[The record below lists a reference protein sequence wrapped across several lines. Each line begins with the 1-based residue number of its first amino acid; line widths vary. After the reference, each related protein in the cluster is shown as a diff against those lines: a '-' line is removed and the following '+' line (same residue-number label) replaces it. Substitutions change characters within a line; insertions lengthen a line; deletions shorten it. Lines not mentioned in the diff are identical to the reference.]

1 MYVIVNL
8 LVLSSTQKSFD
19 KTCFVVCSRVENL
32 CFELFEDRSFLVH
45 EVFEKLGAISIPGAH
60 TDLLETLLEKQGR
73 VEVSSRIHSGGR
85 VV

>member
-19 KTCFVVCSRVENL
+19 KTCLL
-32 CFELFEDRSFLVH
+32 CVRELRTSALNCFEDRSFLVH

-60 TDLLETLLEKQGR
+60 TDLLETLLDNQGR
-73 VEVSSRIHSGGR
+73 VEVSSRIHSGGEI
-85 VV
+85 V